1 MSSGSEI
8 ESVAVIGAGVM
19 GLATA
24 ADLTER
30 GYSVEVYEALDVGNQ
45 QGGSGGVGRIFRL
58 TYAEPEAV
66 KVLTDTAR
74 LWTQLEGRLGEA
86 LRSQTGGIDYGDDEL
101 IGKFAD
107 ALTACDV
114 PFDLVDEAEAR
125 ATWPDLELDGRI
137 LVQADG
143 ALIHSERV
151 LTALV
156 GYLRAH
162 DVPINEQA
170 SVTSLVLSSGAVEL
184 VAGGE
189 RKEFSQVVVCAGGAT
204 NVLCAGI
211 IDLPPVRV
219 TQEFTLTFDCE
230 PAGEPFPVACDYRRP
245 PIPGESYFWLPS
257 APGRMKVGAFATGI
271 AVETS
276 QADSA
281 ECPPDLEAVLRS
293 YASETFAG
301 GGELAG
307 AEIAPCSYD
316 FSPDEWF
323 FARSAAEGRVIA
335 AGGFSGHG
343 FKFVPYV
350 ADCLARAVVS
360 NGAEMPTGLPWSPS

>member
-1 MSSGSEI
+1 
-8 ESVAVIGAGVM
+8 M

-24 ADLTER
+24 AELTER
-30 GYSVEVYEALDVGNQ
+30 GYSVEVYEALDVANQ

-58 TYAEPEAV
+58 TYPEPEAV
-66 KVLTDTAR
+66 KALQHTAR
-74 LWTQLEGRLGEA
+74 LWTRLEERLGEA

-101 IGKFAD
+101 IGNFAD
-107 ALTACDV
+107 ALTVCEV

-125 ATWPDLELDGRI
+125 ATWPDLKLDGRV
-137 LVQADG
+137 LMQGDG

-156 GYLRAH
+156 DYLRAH
-162 DVPINEQA
+162 DVPINEQT
-170 SVTSLVLSSGAVEL
+170 SVTELALSSGAVDL

-189 RKEFSQVVVCAGGAT
+189 RKEFSRVVVCAGGGT

-219 TQEFTLTFDCE
+219 TREFTLTFDCE
-230 PAGEPFPVACDYRRP
+230 PAGGPFPVGCDYRQP

-257 APGRMKVGAFATGI
+257 APGRMKVGAFATGL
-271 AVETS
+271 AVDAS
-276 QADSA
+276 QADTA
-281 ECPPDLEAVLRS
+281 ECPEDLETVLRS
-293 YASETFAG
+293 YASETFVG
-301 GGELAG
+301 GGELMG
-307 AEIAPCSYD
+307 AEIVPCTYD

-323 FARSAAEGRVIA
+323 FARSAGDGRVVA

-343 FKFVPYV
+343 FKFAPYV

-360 NGAEMPTGLPWSPS
+360 RGADMPAGLPWSTG